1 MFRSSW
7 VSCDT
12 RRRGIL
18 AADTRQCRAPHMSS
32 VRVWSPPTQRAWPR
46 PAGGLR
52 SRATGL
58 PLSLCP
64 ASSLYSILESLQ
76 TTDNFLKGSTEH
88 QDDFLRAQV
97 PVIVTTNRS
106 VVCKFARVGPKLFCY
121 LKEEQGYNK
130 KCLERNRD
138 YHHLNGEWPQ

>member
-1 MFRSSW
+1 MQGSPYV
-7 VSCDT
+7 VSPCLVPAHPEGVAAAS
-12 RRRGIL
+12 RRTEVQGHR
-18 AADTRQCRAPHMSS
+18 
-32 VRVWSPPTQRAWPR
+32 PPIITV
-46 PAGGLR
+46 
-52 SRATGL
+52 
-58 PLSLCP
+58 
-64 ASSLYSILESLQ
+64 SSLRPLLHHIESLQ
-76 TTDNFLKGSTEH
+76 TTDNFLKRSTEH
-88 QDDFLRAQV
+88 QDDFPSAQV